1 LEGIILSCVGGLYT
15 VLSEGK
21 TYPLRGQAKM
31 RWEKM
36 KPVAG
41 DRVEF
46 QPGAGDDNGWL
57 TAVLPRKNILKR
69 PNVANL
75 DVLCVV
81 LSAATPDP
89 DLELADR
96 ILMGAREAG
105 IECVLV
111 IKKRDLSDENTREIM
126 RQYAG
131 AVSAQYAV
139 CAREEDSVAA
149 LREALRGRIHAFC
162 GQSGVGKST
171 LINALYG
178 LGRQTGG
185 LSDKTRRGKHTTRT
199 CELIPL
205 PGGGMAL
212 DTPGFSLLE
221 ADLCDPITLK
231 DLYPEFTP
239 YEGKCR
245 FSPCMHRREPDCA
258 VRQAVESGEINEERW
273 KRYDL
278 LFEEQRIKWRDRYD

>member
-1 LEGIILSCVGGLYT
+1 M
-15 VLSEGK
+15 
-21 TYPLRGQAKM
+21 A
-31 RWEKM
+31 
-36 KPVAG
+36 
-41 DRVEF
+41 
-46 QPGAGDDNGWL
+46 
-57 TAVLPRKNILKR
+57 TA
-69 PNVANL
+69 
-75 DVLCVV
+75 
-81 LSAATPDP
+81 
-89 DLELADR
+89 
-96 ILMGAREAG
+96 
-105 IECVLV
+105 
-111 IKKRDLSDENTREIM
+111 
-126 RQYAG
+126 
-131 AVSAQYAV
+131 AQFAV
-139 CAREEDSVAA
+139 CANDAASVEA
-149 LREALRGRIHAFC
+149 LREALKGKIHAFC

-221 ADLCDPITLK
+221 ADLCDPAKLK
-231 DLYPEFTP
+231 EWYPEFAP

-258 VRQAVESGEINEERW
+258 VQEAVKNGEIHEERW